1 MNNRKKK
8 RIQNRKKQMNMSIE
22 EQQKEQLRFDMVI
35 FIIVAI
41 AMLAATVNFFVK
53 ANGFSLK
60 GTVMLLFIVVFAW
73 ISFRSEIRK
82 WATRKGWTYLAT
94 LSFSSKEEKKHIE
107 ALLREKRLKNPID
120 SNTVVLIESV
130 QDLEQLEEILF
141 NYVDTECDKLSEN
154 LPLLWKI
161 SENRYAITF
170 PCGIKR
176 QKFYELI
183 DTIWSLYTHSV
194 KAWCKPSLFKKN
206 EGEWLYLHINDKDLW
221 DATSDQG
228 VSWEIDPE
236 DAMLHNPRNTYNYH
250 EYPEIDWDSAKQ
262 LGLYY

>member
-1 MNNRKKK
+1 MNTPTEVQRKA
-8 RIQNRKKQMNMSIE
+8 
-22 EQQKEQLRFDMVI
+22 QLRFDMVI

-41 AMLAATVNFFVK
+41 AMLAAAVNFFVK

-60 GTVMLLFIVVFAW
+60 GSVLLLFIVVFAG
-73 ISFRSEIRK
+73 ISFRSEIHRLAQK
-82 WATRKGWTYLAT
+82 KGWST
-94 LSFSSKEEKKHIE
+94 LSTLTFDPKEEKMRVE
-107 ALLREKRLKNPID
+107 TLLREERLKNPID
-120 SNTVVLIESV
+120 SDTVILLESV
-130 QDLEQLEEILF
+130 PDLEQLEGILF
-141 NYVDTECDKLSEN
+141 NYVDTECDNLSEN
-154 LPLLWKI
+154 LPLLWKL

-183 DTIWSLYTHSV
+183 DTIWSLYSHSV
-194 KAWCKPSLFKKN
+194 KAWCKPALFKKN
-206 EGEWLYLHINDKDLW
+206 EGEWLYLHINEKDLW

-228 VSWEIDPE
+228 TSWEISPE

-250 EYPEIDWDSAKQ
+250 EYPEIDWDSAKK

>member
-35 FIIVAI
+35 FIIVAL

-60 GTVMLLFIVVFAW
+60 GTILLLFIVVFAW

-141 NYVDTECDKLSEN
+141 NYVDTECDNLSEN
-154 LPLLWKI
+154 LPLLWKL

-183 DTIWSLYTHSV
+183 DTIWSLYSRSV

-228 VSWEIDPE
+228 TSWEISPE